1 MANLPNINLEN
12 VVSRLTELKG
22 TEVTHAWRGHGS
34 AIFLELGQLTDS
46 ARSKNASGEQT
57 IAIEWSWRIEDQNS
71 ILLGSW
77 DNEKEIDR
85 FSELV
90 MGATIESINFFTT
103 LNEIEISFSNLHRLL
118 SFSTAKGKPEWSIIF
133 KNKDCLSVSENSF
146 HIEKTT

>member
-1 MANLPNINLEN
+1 ML
-12 VVSRLTELKG
+12 SRLTELKV

-34 AIFLELGQLTDS
+34 ATFLELGQLTDS
-46 ARSKNASGEQT
+46 ARNKNARGEQT

-90 MGATIESINFFTT
+90 IGATIESINFFTT
-103 LNEIEISFSNLHRLL
+103 LNEIEISFTNLYRLL
-118 SFSTAKGKPEWSIIF
+118 SFSTAKGNPEWLITF
-133 KNKDCLSVSENSF
+133 KNRDCLCVSDSSF
-146 HIEKTT
+146 YIEKTT